1 MLDNKI
7 YEYRKD
13 KLIDQINDLINGL
26 IKENEQLQNK
36 LDKISMLI
44 DDSSLISDS
53 LTDTE
58 KLQLA
63 KENDLILTKIYNVIE
78 DVKDTN

>member
-7 YEYRKD
+7 DEYRKD
-13 KLIDQINDLINGL
+13 KLIDQINDLINNL
-26 IKENEQLQNK
+26 IEEKKTLQNK
-36 LDKISMLI
+36 LDIISMLI

-53 LTDTE
+53 LTTDE

-63 KENDLILTKIYNVIE
+63 KENDLILTKIYKVIE
-78 DVKDTN
+78 RHKDTN